1 MKRRAFISLLG
12 GASAWPIAARAQQ
25 AAMPVIAWLSAAS
38 PDGYRPM
45 VTAFR
50 QGLQESGYVEGQNVV
65 IEYRWAEGR
74 SDRLPGMA
82 ADLIHRQVTVIAA
95 TGTPAALAAQ
105 AATTTIPIVF
115 ETGSNPIQ
123 LGLVASL
130 SRPGGNLTGV
140 NSLIADAWPKQFDL
154 LTKLLPT
161 SRVFA
166 ILFTGG
172 AADQLER
179 LRQEVQPAA
188 EAIGRKLTLVTA
200 RVPQEL
206 DDLFSEFA
214 RQRADALIVRA
225 SPIAYAMREE

>member
-1 MKRRAFISLLG
+1 
-12 GASAWPIAARAQQ
+12 
-25 AAMPVIAWLSAAS
+25 
-38 PDGYRPM
+38 
-45 VTAFR
+45 
-50 QGLQESGYVEGQNVV
+50 
-65 IEYRWAEGR
+65 
-74 SDRLPGMA
+74 
-82 ADLIHRQVTVIAA
+82 
-95 TGTPAALAAQ
+95 
-105 AATTTIPIVF
+105 
-115 ETGSNPIQ
+115 
-123 LGLVASL
+123 
-130 SRPGGNLTGV
+130 
-140 NSLIADAWPKQFDL
+140 L